1 MSLLRLPRFKSIC
14 NSGLKNGVNNKNV
27 VCYAGSELKYKLNF
41 VIWESLTM
49 RKIVTVAAPALL
61 LLFFLTSCSA
71 KVDPTVKYKENY
83 ASYKKVL
90 RQWTRSKKVYEIS
103 FDTILLVTATYRSN
117 AFMETYLAEKIRAE
131 ALPAKDAERLLE
143 NNEQKQKTT
152 TSFFMCFY
160 TPKRKWNRLHKSDP
174 SWRLWLIDANGNKV
188 APMQIKKL
196 PRVSVATTKW
206 YPYLDKWSRY
216 YEVIFPREDD
226 EGKRLELEKGKITFM
241 IAGVYGSTEM
251 VWDIP

>member
-1 MSLLRLPRFKSIC
+1 
-14 NSGLKNGVNNKNV
+14 
-27 VCYAGSELKYKLNF
+27 
-41 VIWESLTM
+41 M

-174 SWRLWLIDANGNKV
+174 SWRLWLIDSKGKRV
-188 APMQIKKL
+188 APLKIEK
-196 PRVSVATTKW
+196 VSKVQAALTRY
-206 YPYLDKWSRY
+206 YPYYDEWSSYYRVTFPMRTDQGDVLD
-216 YEVIFPREDD
+216 
-226 EGKRLELEKGKITFM
+226 LEQGTIGFLV
-241 IAGVYGSTEM
+241 AGVWGRAALE
-251 VWDIP
+251 WDLS